1 MKNEVMQVFERYTE
15 ALSRGDLEAVF
26 ETMSDNILWH
36 MGGES
41 PLSGTVMGKKALGE
55 RLGEFVKR
63 SDGTFRVIT
72 NWAASNDCF
81 VAASVVSLAE
91 RGDERLKNPGMD
103 LFKIENGKIQEVWT
117 FSEHQAAEDKFWD
130 I

>member
-1 MKNEVMQVFERYTE
+1 MAYGRQKFSFRY
-15 ALSRGDLEAVF
+15 
-26 ETMSDNILWH
+26 DN
-36 MGGES
+36 
-41 PLSGTVMGKKALGE
+41 GKKALGE

-72 NWAASNDCF
+72 NWAAGNDCF

-91 RGDERLKNPGMD
+91 RGDDRLKNPGMD
-103 LFKIENGKIQEVWT
+103 LFKIENGKIREVWT

-130 I
+130 IDGGCGRFTQIEEMKS